1 MKRLL
6 LACLM
11 ATTFCFAPAAVF
23 ASATDLSPQVSELS
37 KNFAEKFC
45 TSIGNGL
52 TPEKAGESVVNQLAK
67 GLIFSPVM
75 KEIMTASKEDLIASL
90 SNNIFDGCGND
101 LRGTKEELDD
111 YLAQLANKVLS
122 KSTNGFQITANR
134 QSSLKIN
141 PY

>member
-1 MKRLL
+1 MKHLL
-6 LACLM
+6 LVCLIE
-11 ATTFCFAPAAVF
+11 TTFFLATAEVF
-23 ASATDLSPQVSELS
+23 ASATDLAPRVSEVS
-37 KNFAEKFC
+37 KNFSKKFW
-45 TSIGNGL
+45 TSIVNGI
-52 TPEKAGESVVNQLAK
+52 TPEEAGEIAANQLVK
-67 GLIFSPVM
+67 GLLFSPVM